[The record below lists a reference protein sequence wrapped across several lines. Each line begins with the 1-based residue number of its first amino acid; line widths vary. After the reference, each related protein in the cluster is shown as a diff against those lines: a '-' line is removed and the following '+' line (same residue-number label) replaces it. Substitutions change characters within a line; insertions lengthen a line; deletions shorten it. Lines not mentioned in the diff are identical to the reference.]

1 MRLTEQLHPLR
12 KALARHF
19 NLAELNTLCFDLG
32 IDYEELAGATKTEK
46 VTALLDY
53 CERHGRLPALLTHLQ
68 AERPQIDWVAY
79 HIDETTIV
87 ASPFKGLQYFDT
99 TDADLF
105 FGREELTAELVG
117 RLRRENFL
125 AVIGASGSGKS
136 SLVRAGLLPALAAGR
151 PLPGSEQW
159 PVHLITPGVH
169 PLKELAASLTADTL
183 STAATTT
190 LIDDLRRDARTLDLA
205 AAKLLVQRGQA
216 AHLFLVVD
224 QFEELFTLCTD
235 ETERQSFIDNLMTAV
250 SPETGGPTIVVIT
263 LRADFYDRCDPYPHL
278 RDAVAA
284 HQKFIGAMNRAEMRR
299 AIEEPAL
306 RRGYTF
312 EPGLVDLILAD
323 MQADETRPPD
333 PGTLPLLSHA
343 LQETWRRR
351 DGRTL
356 TLQGYTAAGQ
366 VQGAIAQTAESE
378 FRQLLPEEQAL
389 ARRLFLRLID
399 LDERTEPTRRQA
411 TRLELL
417 PSGPAAA
424 LTSDVLTD
432 LTDARLLTVDQNE
445 QGEELVNIV
454 HEALV
459 RRWPRLQTWLE
470 TDREAIILR
479 HRLMDAAREWE
490 QSGRE
495 ASYLFHGTRL
505 ARIEETFPVAE
516 LSAQEQA
523 FVAASQTAVAASQ
536 TAVATSRRR
545 RNWLLVGLVGL
556 VVLLGIAA
564 TAVWRTQQSPWQT
577 LYDANPVFSLAAA
590 SGAAPQYYLGT
601 RDLGVGRSRN
611 GRDWVVSMDG
621 LPLGSSGEFARAVSR
636 LTSDRQNADY
646 LLAYIAGNGVF
657 ASTDGGAA
665 WQDASGQ
672 ADGALPQTDFI
683 DLAAWDSWLWVVA
696 KGDAP
701 ADLYVSQ
708 DGGQRWQPA
717 QDLACEGAVGE
728 ARKPEGVTAVYV
740 SADGAMVYAGAAGG
754 LYSTPRQ
761 PCWSWQRLADIPP
774 VLLIA
779 GNRAA
784 PETLYLETPDPN
796 AETNGRIYRWS
807 VGGAAEL
814 LATVTQNEPLALAP
828 HPDPKAT
835 TAVYALLA
843 NGEVIAVSQSGEFR
857 PIDQVSDL
865 SFDLLAV
872 PNPGGEG
879 VQLWLAHMD
888 GLLALTDD
896 GR

>member
-19 NLAELNTLCFDLG
+19 NLGELSALCFDLG

-53 CERHGRLPALLTHLQ
+53 CERHGRLPALLTYLQ

-79 HIDETTIV
+79 HVDETTIV
-87 ASPFKGLQYFDT
+87 ESPFKGLQYFDT
-99 TDADLF
+99 ADADLF
-105 FGREELTAELVG
+105 FGREELTAELAG

-136 SLVRAGLLPALAAGR
+136 SLVRAGLIPTLAAER
-151 PLPGSEQW
+151 QLLGSEQW

-183 STAATTT
+183 STAATTA
-190 LIDDLRRDARTLDLA
+190 LMDDLRRDARTLDLA
-205 AAKLLVQRGQA
+205 AAKLLVQRGQGT
-216 AHLFLVVD
+216 HLFLVVD

-235 ETERQSFIDNLMTAV
+235 EAERQAFIDNLMTAV

-263 LRADFYDRCDPYPHL
+263 LRADFYDRCDPYPRL
-278 RDAVAA
+278 RDMVAA
-284 HQKFIGAMNRAEMRR
+284 HQKFIGAMSREEMRR
-299 AIEEPAL
+299 AIEQPAQ

-378 FRQLLPEEQAL
+378 FSQLSAEEQAL

-411 TRLELL
+411 TRRELL
-417 PSGPAAA
+417 PSGPQSA
-424 LTSDVLTD
+424 LAGDVLTD

-459 RRWPRLQTWLE
+459 RRWPRLQSWLE

-479 HRLMDAAREWE
+479 HRLTDAAREWE
-490 QSGRE
+490 QSGQE
-495 ASYLFHGTRL
+495 ASYLVHGARL
-505 ARIEETFPVAE
+505 ARIEAAFPAAE

-523 FVAASQTAVAASQ
+523 FVAASQTAVRHG
-536 TAVATSRRR
+536 RRR
-545 RNWLLVGLVGL
+545 RNVLLAGLVGL
-556 VVLLGIAA
+556 LALLGLAA
-564 TAVWRTQQSPWQT
+564 TAVWRAQQSPWQT
-577 LYDANPVFSLAAA
+577 IYDANPVFSLAA
-590 SGAAPQYYLGT
+590 SGAAPPYYLGT
-601 RDLGVGRSRN
+601 RDLGIGRSDN
-611 GRDWVVSMDG
+611 GRNWEVSMAG

-636 LTSDRQNADY
+636 LTVDRRNANH
-646 LLAYIAGNGVF
+646 LLAYIAGSGVY
-657 ASTDGGAA
+657 ASADGGAA
-665 WQDASGQ
+665 WQNASGQ
-672 ADGALPQTDFI
+672 ADGALPPTDFI
-683 DLAAWDSWLWVVA
+683 DLAVWDSWLWAVA
-696 KGDAP
+696 ESGAP

-708 DGGQRWQPA
+708 DGGQRWQSA
-717 QDLACEGAVGE
+717 QALACEGAVGE
-728 ARKPEGVTAVYV
+728 AQKPEGITAVYV
-740 SADGAMVYAGAAGG
+740 SSDGAMVYAGAAGG
-754 LYSTPRQ
+754 LYGTPRL
-761 PCWSWQRLADIPP
+761 PCWSWQRLANIPP

-779 GNRAA
+779 GDRAA
-784 PETLYLETPDPN
+784 PETLYLETPDPS
-796 AETNGRIYRWS
+796 AEANGRIYRWS
-807 VGGAAEL
+807 AGGDAEL
-814 LATVTQNEPLALAP
+814 LATVAQNEPLALAP
-828 HPDPKAT
+828 NPNPQAA
-835 TAVYALLA
+835 TAVYALLS
-843 NGEVIAVSQSGEFR
+843 NGEVVAVSRAGEFR
-857 PIDQVSDL
+857 PIDQVSDF

-872 PNPGGEG
+872 PNPQGEG
-879 VQLWLAHMD
+879 VQLWLGHMD
-888 GLLALTDD
+888 GLLVLTDN